1 LRRARGDDAGA
12 AADLRAALG
21 SRTADL
27 GIDHPDTAM
36 TMRALA
42 AVLLQTGHGDEARDL
57 LQKALPVFERR
68 IGPEHP
74 WTMDLR
80 AMLG

>member
-1 LRRARGDDAGA
+1 M
-12 AADLRAALG
+12 
-21 SRTADL
+21 RT
-27 GIDHPDTAM
+27 
-36 TMRALA
+36 LA
-42 AVLLQTGHGDEARDL
+42 AVLLQTGHADESRDL

-68 IGPEHP
+68 FGPEHP